1 MTNLITTMKK
11 EQEYLEHVKQ
21 QVEEDIRQGHKDKLR
36 GKLRIQ
42 KKGNSVQYY
51 HVGAEEASENKSEL
65 SEMSDTTNKSDTIIK
80 PDTINKPG
88 TTNKS
93 ATINKPD
100 TINKP
105 GTTNKSDSSE
115 KLNQSSITKQSS
127 ISNQK
132 NQTYIPKK
140 NITLARNLAQ
150 RDYDNKLLQE
160 IDSRKKIM
168 NKFLKE
174 YPQTGLENTYEELNE
189 YRKKLIRPI
198 IETDESYAKEWIN
211 APYVRKIIGEDVPVI
226 FTENGERVRS
236 KSEKMIADKL
246 KQLGISYRY
255 EAPLRFGRNLV
266 LHPDFTLL
274 HVKERKEI
282 YYEHFGMMDNPEYV
296 ENALKRIEIYEK
308 NGIFPGDKL
317 LFSWETSTVPVN
329 MKVVEGMVKRFF

>member
-88 TTNKS
+88 
-93 ATINKPD
+93 I
-100 TINKP
+100 
-105 GTTNKSDSSE
+105 TNKSDSSE

-140 NITLARNLAQ
+140 KITLARNLAQ

-255 EAPLRFGRNLV
+255 EAPLRLGRNLV

-329 MKVVEGMVKRFF
+329 MKVVEGMVKRLF

>member
-51 HVGAEEASENKSEL
+51 HVGAEEASENKLEL
-65 SEMSDTTNKSDTIIK
+65 SEMSDTTNKSATIIK

-132 NQTYIPKK
+132 
-140 NITLARNLAQ
+140 
-150 RDYDNKLLQE
+150 
-160 IDSRKKIM
+160 
-168 NKFLKE
+168 
-174 YPQTGLENTYEELNE
+174 
-189 YRKKLIRPI
+189 
-198 IETDESYAKEWIN
+198 
-211 APYVRKIIGEDVPVI
+211 
-226 FTENGERVRS
+226 
-236 KSEKMIADKL
+236 KS
-246 KQLGISYRY
+246 
-255 EAPLRFGRNLV
+255 N
-266 LHPDFTLL
+266 LHPQEK
-274 HVKERKEI
+274 HNISKKSGAER
-282 YYEHFGMMDNPEYV
+282 
-296 ENALKRIEIYEK
+296 LRQ
-308 NGIFPGDKL
+308 
-317 LFSWETSTVPVN
+317 
-329 MKVVEGMVKRFF
+329 

>member
-1 MTNLITTMKK
+1 M
-11 EQEYLEHVKQ
+11 
-21 QVEEDIRQGHKDKLR
+21 
-36 GKLRIQ
+36 
-42 KKGNSVQYY
+42 
-51 HVGAEEASENKSEL
+51 
-65 SEMSDTTNKSDTIIK
+65 
-80 PDTINKPG
+80 
-88 TTNKS
+88 
-93 ATINKPD
+93 
-100 TINKP
+100 
-105 GTTNKSDSSE
+105 
-115 KLNQSSITKQSS
+115 
-127 ISNQK
+127 
-132 NQTYIPKK
+132 
-140 NITLARNLAQ
+140 
-150 RDYDNKLLQE
+150 QE

-255 EAPLRFGRNLV
+255 EAPLRLGRNLV

-329 MKVVEGMVKRFF
+329 MKVVEGMVKRLF

>member
-11 EQEYLEHVKQ
+11 EQEYLDQAKQ
-21 QVEEDIRQGHKDKLR
+21 QVEEDIRQEHKDKLP

-51 HVGAEEASENKSEL
+51 HVGAEQISGNNAQVSEESETANKSTSL
-65 SEMSDTTNKSDTIIK
+65 AKS
-80 PDTINKPG
+80 
-88 TTNKS
+88 
-93 ATINKPD
+93 
-100 TINKP
+100 
-105 GTTNKSDSSE
+105 
-115 KLNQSSITKQSS
+115 
-127 ISNQK
+127 

-150 RDYDNKLLQE
+150 RDYDNKLLRE
-160 IDSRKKIM
+160 IDNRQKIV

-174 YPQTGLENTYEELNE
+174 YPPTGIESTYEELND
-189 YRKKLIRPI
+189 YRKKLIHPI
-198 IETDESYAKEWIN
+198 IETDESYTKIWIN

-246 KQLGISYRY
+246 KQLGIPYRY
-255 EAPLRFGRNLV
+255 EAPLRLGRNCV

-274 HVKERKEI
+274 HIKERKEI

-296 ENALKRIEIYEK
+296 ENALKRIELYEK
-308 NGIFPGDKL
+308 NGIYPGDEL

-329 MKVVEGMVKRFF
+329 MKIVEGMMKKFLV

>member
-11 EQEYLEHVKQ
+11 EQEYLE
-21 QVEEDIRQGHKDKLR
+21 QVRSKVTADIRQEHKDKLP

-51 HVGAEEASENKSEL
+51 HVGTEQESGNNSQP
-65 SEMSDTTNKSDTIIK
+65 SDTSDSTNKS
-80 PDTINKPG
+80 
-88 TTNKS
+88 S
-93 ATINKPD
+93 
-100 TINKP
+100 
-105 GTTNKSDSSE
+105 SDR
-115 KLNQSSITKQSS
+115 T
-127 ISNQK
+127 

-150 RDYDNKLLQE
+150 RDYDKKLLQE
-160 IDSRKKIM
+160 IDSRQKIVY
-168 NKFLKE
+168 KFLKE
-174 YPQTGLENTYEELNE
+174 YPQTGIENTYEELNE
-189 YRKKLIRPI
+189 YRKKLIYPI
-198 IETDESYAKEWIN
+198 IETDESYAKVWMN

-246 KQLGISYRY
+246 KQLGIPYRY
-255 EAPLRFGRNLV
+255 EAPLRLGRNCV

-274 HVKERKEI
+274 HVIERKEI

-308 NGIFPGDKL
+308 NGIYPGDKL
-317 LFSWETSTVPVN
+317 LFSWETSTAPVN
-329 MKVVEGMVKRFF
+329 MKIVEGMLKKFLV